1 MNIAIGQLSRPR
13 PADCISGRRNENRN
27 ALPRRAASVVQM
39 AEGQRIQEF
48 AKLRSQLLVPSVHIG
63 SCIRSTLHRTS
74 ILMEALR
81 LQDPVFASVGSNAKH
96 LGALNGESP
105 TSAQSEMRLRRL
117 QFWERDSSESR
128 VLAPLHM
135 AWSIHG
141 RIANAR
147 PGKYVLK
154 TW

>member
-1 MNIAIGQLSRPR
+1 
-13 PADCISGRRNENRN
+13 
-27 ALPRRAASVVQM
+27 
-39 AEGQRIQEF
+39 
-48 AKLRSQLLVPSVHIG
+48 
-63 SCIRSTLHRTS
+63 
-74 ILMEALR
+74 MEALR